1 MCENMR
7 FFVLWVLWQLRVCT
21 KVLSVEAPQLND
33 RLASTKAAMI
43 SRYTSVHTVVRLL
56 AFSVLVWTIV
66 CGTVWAGPPDN
77 GVVRGVVWS
86 GDNSPIGNA
95 KVRLRN
101 LETGRIV
108 AASETSDDGQ
118 FVFGGVARGSYL
130 VELVSDNGKVL
141 AVGPAFPIEPGQTV
155 STVVRLPTR
164 RSWYAGMFSNA
175 AAAVIAAASSVG
187 LTAVGSHGPPISPQ

>member
-1 MCENMR
+1 MR
-7 FFVLWVLWQLRVCT
+7 FFVFWVLWQLRVCT

-33 RLASTKAAMI
+33 RLASTRAAMI

-56 AFSVLVWTIV
+56 ACSVLVWTIV
-66 CGTVWAGPPDN
+66 CGTVWADPPDN

-101 LETGRIV
+101 LETGRVV
-108 AASETSDDGQ
+108 AASETSDNGQ
-118 FVFGGVARGSYL
+118 FIFGGVARGSYL

-141 AVGPAFPIEPGQTV
+141 AVGPAFRIEPEQTV

>member
-1 MCENMR
+1 
-7 FFVLWVLWQLRVCT
+7 LWQLRVCT

-56 AFSVLVWTIV
+56 ACSVLVWTIV
-66 CGTVWAGPPDN
+66 CGTVWAGPLDN

-101 LETGRIV
+101 LETGRVV
-108 AASETSDDGQ
+108 AASETSDTGQ
-118 FVFGGVARGSYL
+118 FIFGGVARGSYL

-141 AVGPAFPIEPGQTV
+141 AVGPAFRIEPEQTV

-175 AAAVIAAASSVG
+175 AAAVIAAASNVG